1 MKMRAGW
8 YERCGPADEVIE
20 VGEMEAPEPGPGEV
34 LVRLYASG
42 INPSD
47 YKRRGNV
54 AQPIEFPRVV
64 PHSDGAGVVAGL
76 GPGASGFEPGDRV
89 FVFNGQWQ
97 RPLGTAAEY
106 IALPA
111 FQVRPLPAMLS
122 FAEGAC
128 LGIPAMTGYHA
139 VFKDGP
145 VAGQT
150 IYVPAATGRVGAYAV
165 QFAKWGGARVIASA
179 GGAEK
184 TKIAAELGADRAL
197 DRTRE
202 DVVARVLEETGGV
215 GVDRVIEVEFGGN
228 MAVNERILAER
239 GIICAYASM
248 SVPKALVTVTPRRAR
263 NMSIHFIFVYT
274 ISDAEKDAACNGI
287 IRAVSEAAIRHRIA
301 AVIPLGE
308 LARAH
313 REAERRS
320 GTGHMVVE
328 IAAPP

>member
-1 MKMRAGW
+1 MRMRAGW
-8 YERCGPADEVIE
+8 YETCGPADEVIE
-20 VGEMEAPEPGPGEV
+20 VGEMAAPEPGPGEV
-34 LVRLYASG
+34 LVRLHASG
-42 INPSD
+42 IDPSD
-47 YKRRGNV
+47 YKRRGNTK
-54 AQPIEFPRVV
+54 QKIEFPRVI
-64 PHSDGAGVVAGL
+64 PHSDGAGIVAGL
-76 GPGASGFEPGDRV
+76 GAGVTGFKPGDRV

-97 RPLGTAAEY
+97 RPFGTAAEF

-111 FQVRPLPAMLS
+111 FQVRPLPAALS

-150 IYVPAATGRVGAYAV
+150 IYVPAATGRVGAYAL

-179 GGAEK
+179 SGPEK
-184 TKIAAELGADRAL
+184 TRIAAELGADVVL
-197 DRTRE
+197 DRTQG
-202 DVVARVLEETGGV
+202 DIAARVLAATGGA

-239 GIICAYASM
+239 ATICSYASAA
-248 SVPKALVTVTPRRAR
+248 VPQALVTVSPRRAR
-263 NMSIHFIFVYT
+263 NMSMHFIFVYT
-274 ISDAEKDAACNGI
+274 ISDAEKDAACAGI
-287 IRAVSEAAIRHRIA
+287 VRAIAEANIVHRIA
-301 AVIPLGE
+301 GIIPLAE

-313 REAERRS
+313 REAEGQS

-328 IAAPP
+328 IPARP

>member
-1 MKMRAGW
+1 M
-8 YERCGPADEVIE
+8 
-20 VGEMEAPEPGPGEV
+20 
-34 LVRLYASG
+34 
-42 INPSD
+42 
-47 YKRRGNV
+47 V
-54 AQPIEFPRVV
+54 AAL
-64 PHSDGAGVVAGL
+64 GAGV
-76 GPGASGFEPGDRV
+76 SQFKPGDRV

-111 FQVRPLPAMLS
+111 FQVRSLPDSLS

-150 IYVPAATGRVGAYAV
+150 IYVPGATGRVGAYAV

-179 GGAEK
+179 SGSEK
-184 TKIAAELGADRAL
+184 VRIAQEVGADCVF
-197 DRTRE
+197 DRSR
-202 DVVARVLEETGGV
+202 DDIAARVLAETGGI
-215 GVDRVIEVEFGGN
+215 GVDRVVEVEFGGN
-228 MAVNERILAER
+228 MAINERILAEG
-239 GIICAYASM
+239 GIICSYASAAVAKAEI
-248 SVPKALVTVTPRRAR
+248 SVSPRRAR

-274 ISDAEKDAACNGI
+274 IKDSDKDAACAGI
-287 IRAVSEAAIRHRIA
+287 IRAITEGHISHRIA
-301 AVIPLGE
+301 GIFPLDE

-313 REAERRS
+313 REAESQS

-328 IAAPP
+328 IPARP